1 MPNYRQHFG
10 FSDLLIFA
18 PLIVWPDGTSK
29 EDPSQTPCFSLFGES
44 PLLALL
50 LCVPP
55 LMLWR
60 ALPLKTPE
68 RATWL
73 TVVYI
78 FHAACPALCRQ
89 FRIVKSILGAN
100 CATGKWTGG
109 RGLYRRQASKVLT
122 GVDHAA
128 FLYTEASY
136 GYALA
141 EKGRFLASPQ
151 NFCMQNIRTI
161 DQEKPRKRRQLPHSF
176 RQAWSSWWNHLH
188 LRKRACATSPGASGM
203 CVVHLLL
210 CTCVAPSTFCKHQ
223 DPHPSFGCFWRS
235 PRWLACS
242 PTRSCFWPCPYSAAC
257 KKGW

>member
-176 RQAWSSWWNHLH
+176 SPGLELLMESSTLEEARMRYITGCFGHVRCTPPALH
-188 LRKRACATSPGASGM
+188 LRGTKHFLQTSRSTPFVWMFLEIASLARLLT
-203 CVVHLLL
+203 HSLLL
-210 CTCVAPSTFCKHQ
+210 
-223 DPHPSFGCFWRS
+223 
-235 PRWLACS
+235 LAL
-242 PTRSCFWPCPYSAAC
+242 PLFSCM
-257 KKGW
+257 